1 MLRIAQIAIISSA
14 NGIVHL
20 FATCAVSLLHLL
32 LLFSCSINF
41 VLPFSLCESLIL
53 ESISF
58 IFFRLFYLRWLDVPY
73 GLVILVNLLSS
84 LFVPHD
90 ISVFRIL
97 CSFHLTGY
105 SKICFPPVIHVVFLH
120 LCSQSGSLFFFFI
133 DCKTNWNLIFV
144 VKALCE
150 SCEIKLLFRKVQKW
164 ACI

>member
-97 CSFHLTGY
+97 CSFNLTGY

-144 VKALCE
+144 VKALW